1 MQPKSHN
8 DPAGRPSKL
17 TGLATRWR
25 MLTAL
30 GLVAVA
36 AIGAYGAGFG
46 RSHTNLPTAVV
57 SRGEFV
63 DLVELRGDI
72 RPVRSVILGAPTQS
86 GDLQIVKLV
95 KNGTPVREGD
105 VVIEFDP
112 TSLLRQQ
119 TDRRAELK
127 QAEAETERARAEA
140 RIQEEAWA
148 TNVMRARF
156 DVNRAKLDVVDRDF
170 VARIEVERAKLALI
184 DAEQRLKEAE
194 KRQIAELAAQAADVS
209 RRERRQGRIEQDL
222 ERIDEALASLVVRAP
237 AAGTASLM
245 PNNRWGG
252 GGRGG
257 SQDFREGDRAW
268 PGAPIVELPDLSSVH
283 LTARL
288 EESDRGRVAVG
299 HTAMVHL
306 DAVPERPYKSTVS
319 KISLLARV
327 DFASAWPP
335 ARDFD
340 IELSMADADA
350 RLKPGMT
357 ASVRIAVARYPN
369 VLLVPSQA
377 VTLVNGQP
385 TVYVLDR
392 SGFTPRPVV
401 IAKRGREQFALQSG
415 VEAGE
420 RVALGNPTAAPAG
433 NAAGGRQ

>member
-1 MQPKSHN
+1 MQLKP
-8 DPAGRPSKL
+8 DAAPPAGRPSKL
-17 TGLATRWR
+17 AGLATRGR
-25 MLTAL
+25 MLAAAA
-30 GLVAVA
+30 LVAVA
-36 AIGAYGAGFG
+36 AIGAYAAGYG

-57 SRGEFV
+57 TRGEFV
-63 DLVELRGDI
+63 ELVELRGDI

-95 KNGTPVREGD
+95 KNGTPVGEGD

-112 TSLLRQQ
+112 TALLRAQ

-127 QAEAETERARAEA
+127 QAEAETERTRAEA
-140 RIQEEAWA
+140 RISEEASA
-148 TNVMRARF
+148 TNVLRARF

-170 VARIEVERAKLALI
+170 VARIDLERARLALI

-194 KRQIAELAAQAADVS
+194 KRQVAETAAAAADIA

-237 AAGTASLM
+237 SAGTASLM
-245 PNNRWGG
+245 PNSRWGG
-252 GGRGG
+252 GPRG
-257 SQDFREGDRAW
+257 SAQDFREGDRAW
-268 PGAPIVELPDLSSVH
+268 PGAAIVELPDLSSVH

-288 EESDRGRVAVG
+288 EESDRGRVAVNQ
-299 HTAMVHL
+299 TAMVHL

-340 IELSMADADA
+340 IELAMADADA

-357 ASVRIAVARYPN
+357 ASVRIAVARHPN
-369 VLLVPSQA
+369 VLLVPAQA
-377 VTLVNGQP
+377 VMLVNGQP

-401 IAKRGREQFALQSG
+401 IARRGREQLALRSG
-415 VEAGE
+415 VDAGE
-420 RVALGNPTAAPAG
+420 RVALGNPAAPAG
-433 NAAGGRQ
+433 GRR